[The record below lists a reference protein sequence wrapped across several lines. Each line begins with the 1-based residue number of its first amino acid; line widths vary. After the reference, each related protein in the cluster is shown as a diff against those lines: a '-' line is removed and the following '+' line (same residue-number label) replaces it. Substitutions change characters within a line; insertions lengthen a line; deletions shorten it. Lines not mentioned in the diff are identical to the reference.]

1 MKAKNIIYLLL
12 TSSLLV
18 YSCKK
23 EDELETPKSTEN
35 VIIPRV
41 QSLPIQENTT
51 SVPQAVAPPSQPQ
64 TVNPNQVVTQNP
76 ANAKGLNTAHGQ
88 AGHRC
93 DIAVGAPLNSPIK
106 KAPISTGKPA
116 TITQRNN
123 AVNTSA
129 NAVPAILKSNTTTTP
144 VVTAP
149 GMNPPH
155 GQEGHKCDVAVGAPL
170 PK

>member
-12 TSSLLV
+12 ISSILV

-23 EDELETPKSTEN
+23 EDELETPKSAEN
-35 VIIPRV
+35 IIIPRV

-51 SVPQAVAPPSQPQ
+51 SVPQTVVPPAQPQ
-64 TVNPNQVVTQNP
+64 TINPNQVVIQNP
-76 ANAKGLNTAHGQ
+76 VNGKGLNP
-88 AGHRC
+88 
-93 DIAVGAPLNSPIK
+93 IAVGAPLNSPIK
-106 KAPISTGKPA
+106 KAPVRTGNPA
-116 TITQRNN
+116 TITQTTN
-123 AVNTSA
+123 AVNTA
-129 NAVPAILKSNTTTTP
+129 PNTVPSILRSNGTTAP

-155 GQEGHKCDVAVGAPL
+155 GQAGHKCDIAVGAPL

>member
-1 MKAKNIIYLLL
+1 MKTKNIIYLLL
-12 TSSLLV
+12 SCTIFIC
-18 YSCKK
+18 SCKK
-23 EDELETPKSTEN
+23 EDEIETPKSAEN
-35 VIIPRV
+35 IIIPRV

-51 SVPQAVAPPSQPQ
+51 TVPQTAVTPPQPQ
-64 TVNPNQVVTQNP
+64 PVNPAQVSTQNP
-76 ANAKGLNTAHGQ
+76 VAAKGMNPAHGQ

-106 KAPISTGKPA
+106 NAPVSTGKPA
-116 TITQRNN
+116 TITQTTN
-123 AVNTSA
+123 AVNTST
-129 NAVPAILKSNTTTTP
+129 NAVPSILKTNTTTP
-144 VVTAP
+144 AVTAP